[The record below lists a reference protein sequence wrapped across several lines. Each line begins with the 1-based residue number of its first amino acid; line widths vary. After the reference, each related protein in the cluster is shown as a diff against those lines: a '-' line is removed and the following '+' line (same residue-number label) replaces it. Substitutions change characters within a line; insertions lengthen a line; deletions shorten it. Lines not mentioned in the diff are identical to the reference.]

1 VSSDA
6 DWCLGTYL
14 YKNIIICCKF
24 DCADGYY
31 VYRWTAPDG
40 KRHGVV
46 AKTLDELRIREDEIQ
61 RDQLD
66 GLKTITRDVTLNTIY
81 TVPLYS
87 SEHRQTKLD
96 SKNCRTLKTACL
108 PNTIRL
114 NPI

>member
-1 VSSDA
+1 MKDRRTKKRVK
-6 DWCLGTYL
+6 LRKGEVER
-14 YKNIIICCKF
+14 
-24 DCADGYY
+24 ADGYY

-66 GLKTITRDVTLNTIY
+66 GLKIITRDVTLNTIY